1 MFRRMIL
8 IVIAAVISLNMLT
21 IMPAN
26 VFATNG
32 DSRTY
37 EKDGYNVTYIRGDK
51 EI

>member
-1 MFRRMIL
+1 MFRRMKSI
-8 IVIAAVISLNMLT
+8 ITAAAVSPNMLK
-21 IMPAN
+21 IMPTN
-26 VFATNG
+26 LFATNG